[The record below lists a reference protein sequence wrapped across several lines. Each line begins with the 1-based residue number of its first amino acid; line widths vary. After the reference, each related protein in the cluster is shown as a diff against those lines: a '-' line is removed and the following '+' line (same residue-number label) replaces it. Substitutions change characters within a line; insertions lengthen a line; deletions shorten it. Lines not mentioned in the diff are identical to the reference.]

1 MRLKSRPTAIRF
13 SQYAISALIVIFFPL
28 AANAQIQITLKNT
41 FIEKFKDRATID
53 ATFTVDKAHKT
64 PNPGSKDGD
73 LHVAGRAPEIG
84 LATVSEIMNA
94 KDEDAAVKAI
104 HAAEPTHKSVKLSG
118 AWRIWCEH
126 GGDDKQEQGK
136 PIPNTPFTTTN
147 PPHVF
152 EIHPITSLNGNSI
165 SESLKPI
172 VGFVTKDAEQSFTSY
187 ENKKCQLVPNATSKT
202 TTIIT
207 SMGGFNYVEFRIKL
221 LEAPLRVADGMM
233 VFASVL
239 KLKSAEDT
247 SGEDEEDDAIIVQK
261 RRMVFVKGSAPET
274 AVKSLAK
281 GAVLH
286 VLGVPRISLTLV
298 SFRTHNTK
306 KFPGILTWNL
316 PYEMLIVA
324 VYND

>member
-1 MRLKSRPTAIRF
+1 MRLKQRPTPIRF
-13 SQYAISALIVIFFPL
+13 AQYAISALIVIFFPL
-28 AANAQIQITLKNT
+28 AASAQIQITLKNT

-64 PNPGSKDGD
+64 PNPASKDGD

-126 GGDDKQEQGK
+126 GGDDKQVQGAPLTK
-136 PIPNTPFTTTN
+136 PFDTTN

-152 EIHPITSLNGNSI
+152 EVHPITSLNGNSI

-172 VGFVTKDAEQSFTSY
+172 TGFATKDAETSFTSY
-187 ENKKCQLVPNATSKT
+187 ENKKCQLVPDGTKKT

-207 SMGGFNYVEFRIKL
+207 SMAGFNYVEFRIKL
-221 LEAPLRVADGMM
+221 LEAPHTVADGMM

-239 KLKSAEDT
+239 KLKAPDDT
-247 SGEDEEDDAIIVQK
+247 ANEDEEDDAIIVQK

-306 KFPGILTWNL
+306 KFPGILNWNL

>member
-1 MRLKSRPTAIRF
+1 MKLTTKPLAVRF
-13 SQYAISALIVIFFPL
+13 ARYFLSALILLLLPVG
-28 AANAQIQITLKNT
+28 ARAQIQITLKNS

-53 ATFTVDKAHKT
+53 ATFTVDKAHKSA
-64 PNPGSKDGD
+64 NPASKDGD

-84 LATVSEIMNA
+84 LAIVSEIMNA
-94 KDEDAAVKAI
+94 KEEASAVQTI

-126 GGDDKQEQGK
+126 GGDDKQVQGTPITK
-136 PIPNTPFTTTN
+136 PFDTTN

-152 EIHPITSLNGNSI
+152 EIHPITSLDGKSI

-172 VGFVTKDAEQSFTSY
+172 AGFTTKDAEQSFTAY
-187 ENKKCQLVPNATSKT
+187 ENKKCQLVPNGTKKT

-207 SMGGFNYVEFRIKL
+207 SMAGFNYVEFRIKL
-221 LEAPLRVADGMM
+221 LEAPRPVADGMM
-233 VFASVL
+233 VLATVM
-239 KLKSAEDT
+239 KLKTADDSAN
-247 SGEDEEDDAIIVQK
+247 EDEEDDAIIVQK
-261 RRMVFVKGSAPET
+261 RRMVFVKGSAPEA
-274 AVKSLAK
+274 AVKTLAK

-298 SFRTHNTK
+298 SFRTHNTQ

-316 PYEMLIVA
+316 PYEMLIVG